1 MNSKDELLLMVHLVN
16 KAHEDKEKR
25 LEWASAEMRRRRI
38 EREKKKSFF
47 YKIINLFR
55 GKKDE

>member
-38 EREKKKSFF
+38 EREKKKS

>member
-1 MNSKDELLLMVHLVN
+1 MNSKDEAVLLGILVN
-16 KAHEDKEKR
+16 KELEKKR
-25 LEWASAEMRRRRI
+25 KQNEWASAEMRRRRI